1 MFRNPIHSVAIF
13 AMALACAQAAP
24 QFAKRQYDPE
34 SSSKPAADSATK
46 QPPQQPAAKADTTPP
61 DYLLGPDDQITLWTP
76 VAEELNGKAVRVDK
90 NGSLTMPLIGTM
102 KASGMTTA
110 QLASEVSKRLDR
122 YYQNPEVVISVSEY
136 HSQPVSVIG
145 AVNTPGVHQL
155 QGQKTL
161 VEMLSLAGGLR
172 QDAGPTVIVTRR
184 VEWGPIPIAGAK
196 LDGSK
201 EFNVAEID
209 LKAVTSAERPLD
221 NIAVKPNDIISVPRA
236 HMVYVMGEVERT
248 GGFVVNERKGVS
260 VLEALSLA
268 GGLKS
273 TAAPKNARILRPTE
287 QNAAREELPVNLPE
301 MLAGK
306 GSDVDLRPDD
316 ILFIPNSRA
325 KRAAIRAAE
334 AAIQTLTGVV
344 IWRSSR

>member
-1 MFRNPIHSVAIF
+1 MSRNRINRVAFILTV
-13 AMALACAQAAP
+13 ALASSQAAP
-24 QFAKRQYDPE
+24 QFAKRPE
-34 SSSKPAADSATK
+34 PSTKPAGESPAV
-46 QPPQQPAAKADTTPP
+46 PVVPAAPAQTPP
-61 DYLLGPDDQITLWTP
+61 ADYVLGADDQVTLWTP
-76 VAEELNGKAVRVDK
+76 EADELNGKAVRIDK
-90 NGSLTMPLIGTM
+90 NGSLTIPLIGSI
-102 KASGMTTA
+102 KASGMTPS
-110 QLASEVSKRLDR
+110 QLSTELSKRLER
-122 YYQNPEVVISVSEY
+122 YYQNPEVVVSVSEY
-136 HSQPVSVIG
+136 HSQPVSIIG

-184 VEWGPIPIAGAK
+184 AEWGPIPIANAK
-196 LDGSK
+196 IDPSK
-201 EFNVAEID
+201 GFSTAEID
-209 LKAVTSAERPLD
+209 LKSVTSAERPVD

-260 VLEALSLA
+260 VLQALSLA

-287 QNAAREELPVNLPE
+287 QNAAREEVPVNLPE

-306 GSDVDLRPDD
+306 GSDMDLRPDD

-325 KRAAIRAAE
+325 KKAAIRAAE

-344 IWRSSR
+344 IWRGSR